1 MKITVDGCDYDVQ
14 AQDNDINVYDCNN
27 DMVGHAYID
36 HETETVHFVYFD
48 DDQTELD
55 NFTGSSSDLY
65 FNGNTV
71 TNIAEWLVSTH
82 PCNG

>member
-1 MKITVDGCDYDVQ
+1 MNITVDGCDYTVLVD
-14 AQDNDINVYDCNN
+14 DNDINVVDCNN
-27 DMVGHAYID
+27 EMVGHAYVD

-48 DDQTELD
+48 EDETELD

-65 FNGNTV
+65 YNMNV
-71 TNIAEWLVSTH
+71 TQVAEWLVSTH

>member
-1 MKITVDGCDYDVQ
+1 MNITVDGCDYTVLVD
-14 AQDNDINVYDCNN
+14 DNDINVVDCNN
-27 DMVGHAYID
+27 EMVGHAYID

-48 DDQTELD
+48 EDETELD

-65 FNGNTV
+65 YNMSV
-71 TNIAEWLVSTH
+71 PQVAEWLISTH